1 MAHAQVFNH
10 EAQARVHRVVLL
22 QLFVH
27 RTGALPQARDFKL
40 LRSDVFPQVTD
51 FLVEDELKL
60 LQLLRLLLQV
70 KDVLLALVDNHILLV
85 DLRFLVQAQAIQLV
99 DLVLLFVKL
108 RALLLDQAVELL
120 DVLLHVS
127 ELVLGDL
134 QVGLRAQAHVRDL
147 VQACL
152 IFLLDFS
159 DLIGS
164 ILVDLLHRFAVVL
177 FCESDLLGQI
187 RNRFFLRRQGILMV
201 FLLFIGLLSV
211 LIVECGLSLAEPPRF
226 LLLLLLQCLVLRR
239 VLKHAL
245 RVLVATL
252 LDLLVIFLG
261 NLLEL
266 LLELVLNLGLA
277 RLQLLDLTPDHQL
290 LARELL
296 LQLLDL
302 VIQIVGAGLFVYT
315 RVTWIPGTC
324 QFIQQAI
331 TLGVDLV
338 HFTLF
343 RQNLVAV
350 EQRWVT
356 NYSIDAGARVSVLDL
371 VDHQTAVAAR
381 RKQPIV
387 VMAEAHTFDGST
399 MGLDLR
405 DVLDGELPDL
415 DGTWAIRLTCA
426 REECLAVREHLD
438 CRNAILGVIPHRVVR
453 RVVDLTLV
461 AGDDGPAHVAR
472 HVRQALELLVAE
484 LKVVFLTPRL
494 LELLLLEV
502 VEGDLSLVAAVGEA
516 RVILVPVDVH
526 DLAAVALAEELGRAI
541 DRVEVEEL
549 CVRTISGSEHV
560 TTVGEPDLVAVFHL
574 KTVILVKRI

>member
-177 FCESDLLGQI
+177 FC
-187 RNRFFLRRQGILMV
+187 
-201 FLLFIGLLSV
+201 
-211 LIVECGLSLAEPPRF
+211 
-226 LLLLLLQCLVLRR
+226 
-239 VLKHAL
+239 
-245 RVLVATL
+245 
-252 LDLLVIFLG
+252 
-261 NLLEL
+261 
-266 LLELVLNLGLA
+266 
-277 RLQLLDLTPDHQL
+277 
-290 LARELL
+290 
-296 LQLLDL
+296 
-302 VIQIVGAGLFVYT
+302 
-315 RVTWIPGTC
+315 
-324 QFIQQAI
+324 
-331 TLGVDLV
+331 
-338 HFTLF
+338 
-343 RQNLVAV
+343 
-350 EQRWVT
+350 
-356 NYSIDAGARVSVLDL
+356 
-371 VDHQTAVAAR
+371 
-381 RKQPIV
+381 
-387 VMAEAHTFDGST
+387 
-399 MGLDLR
+399 
-405 DVLDGELPDL
+405 
-415 DGTWAIRLTCA
+415 
-426 REECLAVREHLD
+426 
-438 CRNAILGVIPHRVVR
+438 
-453 RVVDLTLV
+453 
-461 AGDDGPAHVAR
+461 
-472 HVRQALELLVAE
+472 
-484 LKVVFLTPRL
+484 
-494 LELLLLEV
+494 
-502 VEGDLSLVAAVGEA
+502 
-516 RVILVPVDVH
+516 
-526 DLAAVALAEELGRAI
+526 
-541 DRVEVEEL
+541 
-549 CVRTISGSEHV
+549 
-560 TTVGEPDLVAVFHL
+560 
-574 KTVILVKRI
+574 